1 MEQLTLGLIEKSI
14 VKVLATS
21 AFNFRVELIEKV
33 GKDDVAQLIELSEE
47 LAGIYG
53 SQARLTRSNIKKYFN
68 ESTFPFVAR
77 EKGQIIGYIIG
88 VPLEHFKNESWAHL
102 DVNLGKGN
110 TLYTYFFVVRE
121 KYRKKGGYAK
131 TLKRIYINWIRKQGY
146 TYVTGHVR
154 QGIAEHFSEDT
165 EIVKVFMDWYG
176 LKTPF
181 EYYRRP
187 LKPLKSRNE
196 F

>member
-1 MEQLTLGLIEKSI
+1 MEQLSLGLIEKSI

-47 LAGIYG
+47 LASIYG
-53 SQARLTRSNIKKYFN
+53 SQARLTRSNIKKYLN
-68 ESTFPFVAR
+68 EHTFPFVAR

-88 VPLEHFKNESWAHL
+88 VPIEHFKNESWAHY

-121 KYRKKGGYAK
+121 KFRKKGGYAK

-154 QGIAEHFSEDT
+154 QGIANKFSPDT

-187 LKPLKSRNE
+187 LKPLKTRQDV
-196 F
+196 